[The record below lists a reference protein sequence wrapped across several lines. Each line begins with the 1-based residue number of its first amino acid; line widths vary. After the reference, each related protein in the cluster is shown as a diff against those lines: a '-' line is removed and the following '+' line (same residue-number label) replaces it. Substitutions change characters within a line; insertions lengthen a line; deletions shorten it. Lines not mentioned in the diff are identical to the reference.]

1 MNLDF
6 FRKLNHPFNVKFY
19 GAALIREED
28 WLRVTLVMELF
39 KENLMGRI
47 FQNQD
52 DIPSLSLIPGAAISL
67 IRWARDIAHT
77 LEFIH
82 IQGIVHRVS
91 IWKKSW

>member
-6 FRKLNHPFNVKFY
+6 FRKVNHPFNVKFY

>member
-52 DIPSLSLIPGAAISL
+52 DMPSLSLIPGAAISL

>member
-1 MNLDF
+1 MDLDF

-39 KENLMGRI
+39 KENLMGLI

-52 DIPSLSLIPGAAISL
+52 DIPSLSLIPGAARSL
-67 IRWARDIAHT
+67 IRWARDIAHA

>member
-39 KENLMGRI
+39 KENLTGRI

>member
-28 WLRVTLVMELF
+28 WLRVTLVMEVF